1 MFQYDDMANVHVRRL
16 SHTMRGKMHTANKK
30 LSMIRSKSMERFS
43 KKQEMILVTPKP
55 RYSETEPAPA
65 DYSGP
70 FIGQAV
76 ALVDFTP
83 NPYDREALRL
93 RRGDIIDVIETN
105 PNGTWRGQCHGR
117 VGNFKFLNVQTIPD
131 RNVVRQVSG
140 DSGHQDNTIHS
151 VQQLLSLLNMGQYLS
166 VFILNGYDNLE
177 SLYKIDKSKLEYFG
191 VTDPEKQSEFLKT
204 VQVQI
209 LN

>member
-1 MFQYDDMANVHVRRL
+1 
-16 SHTMRGKMHTANKK
+16 MRGKMHSANKK
-30 LSMIRSKSMERFS
+30 LSMIRSKSMERVS

-65 DYSGP
+65 DYTGP
-70 FIGQAV
+70 FLGQAV

-83 NPYDREALRL
+83 NPYDKEALRL

-140 DSGHQDNTIHS
+140 DSGHSGHNGHHQDNTIHS
-151 VQQLLSLLNMGQYLS
+151 VQQLLSLLNMGQFLS

-177 SLYKIDKSKLEYFG
+177 SLYKIDKATLEYFG
-191 VTDPEKQSEFLKT
+191 VTDPEKQTEFLKT
-204 VQVQI
+204 VQVNVYFI
-209 LN
+209 PGNK